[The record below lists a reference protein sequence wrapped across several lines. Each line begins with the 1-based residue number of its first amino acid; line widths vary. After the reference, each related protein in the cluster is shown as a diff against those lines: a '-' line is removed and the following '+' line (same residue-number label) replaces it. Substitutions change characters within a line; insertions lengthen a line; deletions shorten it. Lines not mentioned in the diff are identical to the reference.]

1 MLEFIFQITE
11 NSSDSVY
18 EICVFS
24 LNNGPCFFHYFTV
37 KPFCKPGQVKVY
49 GVAKH
54 EKIHVSCE
62 VLANP
67 KEGGFESSSNGYE
80 TNGLKFDWVF
90 NSSSEKIDLPQ
101 DRIEVVGSRSLAE
114 HVPKVE

>member
-1 MLEFIFQITE
+1 MYL
-11 NSSDSVY
+11 
-18 EICVFS
+18 
-24 LNNGPCFFHYFTV
+24 FTV
-37 KPFCKPGQVKVY
+37 KPFCKPGQVNVY

-67 KEGGFESSSNGYE
+67 KDGGESHSSSKKYQ

-90 NSSSEKIDLPQ
+90 NSSSERIDLPQ

-114 HVPKVE
+114 HMPKVLCCIHFVYLKSSFLIYTNQKYSNIFLIDH